1 MGFIFSQATYQFIV
15 SVTEIQFRGDDT
27 PLSFDE
33 VLSRFKRRGCALLVT
48 GEVGQDVTAL
58 ATRRLLGAPF
68 EDRKRVLVLT
78 DSEAMG
84 VGAHLP
90 GGCTPNDDSIEVI
103 RHEVTTRSATAADSI
118 DSTAADG
125 AGGSRAGVRVG
136 TDLDDLRDEI
146 DAAVDRLGGSDLGPA
161 ELRVSLNSLY
171 PLLGE
176 YEYSDVARFVGEV
189 SDIVTEAN
197 GMCHCHLPT
206 PEASETVESVATLF
220 DARVELRRH
229 GASAQQRWHV
239 PTYGQQT
246 NWVSL

>member
-1 MGFIFSQATYQFIV
+1 MSA
-15 SVTEIQFRGDDT
+15 TEIQFRGDDT

-33 VLSRFKRRGCALLVT
+33 VLSRFKRRGCTLLVT

-90 GGCTPNDDSIEVI
+90 GGCTPSDDSIEVI
-103 RHEVTTRSATAADSI
+103 DAKVNTRSAAAATPS
-118 DSTAADG
+118 
-125 AGGSRAGVRVG
+125 GGQRLKSQ
-136 TDLDDLRDEI
+136 TDLDALLEDI
-146 DAAVDRLGGSDLGPA
+146 DAAVERLGGSDLGPA
-161 ELRVSLNSLY
+161 ELRVSINSLY
-171 PLLGE
+171 PILGE
-176 YEYSDVARFVGEV
+176 YDYVEVARFVGEL

-220 DARVELRRH
+220 DARVELRRS

-239 PTYGQQT
+239 PSYGQQT